1 MPITTNTSHPKQLY
15 AKRRF
20 LQVNDGEQLV
30 RVVRKEEHPKT
41 GAQPRR
47 LIRLIPVVASISDK
61 YKNIVEKLTKEE
73 FITTHEEINIE
84 KNIKEKTNGKDVQ
97 RHTKKGSDATLNAV
111 NESLALLLSGQERIG
126 TRLDTLKREQD
137 VNRQQLEEGLKN
149 VIEELKAELSGKSL
163 EQTAELEKLRTKQSR
178 LYDDF
183 NLLNNRLDEME
194 HLVSKLLQESGPGDV
209 LIRVPELQKP
219 ATIEEVSDDD
229 ESLHSVL
236 SISSGSVAEGP
247 IGPVK
252 KTRKP
257 SQAFLFTQRAPDP
270 PPKNG
275 SRKSNHVEI
284 TRF

>member
-47 LIRLIPVVASISDK
+47 LIRLIPVDKQVATQRVVKDGQLSDDLAK
-61 YKNIVEKLTKEE
+61 RV
-73 FITTHEEINIE
+73 INALE
-84 KNIKEKTNGKDVQ
+84 QNGKDVQ